1 MVLGARDLESE
12 EYRRST
18 LSNVHSRIDEIKTEV
33 YETVDA
39 KMTQFVNTCSSAED
53 VQSKVAAIQ
62 NDLTDAV
69 HQMKEN
75 EVRSTSNINLCE
87 HSQFV
92 FRATFKALSGARW
105 RSTST
110 SRLK

>member
-12 EYRRST
+12 EYRQST
-18 LSNVHSRIDEIKTEV
+18 LSDIHSKIDEIKTEL

-39 KMTQFVNTCSSAED
+39 KMTQFVNTCSCAND

-75 EVRSTSNINLCE
+75 EVR
-87 HSQFV
+87 
-92 FRATFKALSGARW
+92 
-105 RSTST
+105 
-110 SRLK
+110 